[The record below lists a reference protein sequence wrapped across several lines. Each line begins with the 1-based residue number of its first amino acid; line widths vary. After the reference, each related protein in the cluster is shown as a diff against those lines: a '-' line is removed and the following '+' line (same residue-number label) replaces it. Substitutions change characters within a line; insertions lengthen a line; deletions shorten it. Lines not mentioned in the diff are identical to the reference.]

1 MSMYPWDVRMAA
13 QHFDHWISKYFNLCN
28 RKRGEHGP
36 MWTKEFHQYFY
47 DTIYKY
53 LEERCNY
60 DSEACAKYAEYI
72 RYREYSRRRSGRPD
86 LFTTRA
92 QRASARAMKVG
103 KELGVFNLSAFMHDA
118 QQHGLQEAVRMHEEQ
133 EYLSEIAEGLLLD
146 SDPEDQLPR
155 EAMKS

>member
-1 MSMYPWDVRMAA
+1 MSMYPWEVRMASD
-13 QHFDHWISKYFNLCN
+13 HFDVWTTNHFNLCN

-47 DTIYKY
+47 DTIFKY

-60 DSEACAKYAEYI
+60 DSENCAKYAEHI
-72 RYREYSRRRSGRPD
+72 RAREYRRMRSGRPD

-92 QRASARAMKVG
+92 QRASARAMNVG
-103 KELGVFNLSAFMHDA
+103 VELGVFSLSAFMHDA
-118 QQHGLQEAVRMHEEQ
+118 KQHGLQEAVRMHEEQ
-133 EYLSEIAEGLLLD
+133 EYLSEIAVDLLLD
-146 SDPEDQLPR
+146 SDPEDKHTK